1 VTPERIRARLAEL
14 SRLSGGRRV
23 EAVARVLD
31 AWSDPASPWRERLE
45 AELPEATGFTPP
57 VVREGLR
64 LALAG
69 WTGDALRELVELEA
83 PEEAAGVTA
92 VLLAGSIPMP
102 SILALLAPLALGS
115 AVFAK
120 CAARDPVTPPLV
132 ARSLRELEP
141 ELGARIE
148 VADFRGD
155 DAARVATLCEADLVV
170 ASGSDETVARV
181 RGRRVVRH
189 GHRLS
194 VAAVGAGACPAEE
207 LALDVALW
215 DQLGCLSP
223 LAVYA
228 RDADGLARALAAA
241 LEEIGRRLPR
251 GRVDSRSATLAV
263 HERDAAELRG
273 AGVSSGAGWTVVRE
287 ADSHWRP
294 APLHRFVRVHP
305 VADAGALLEALAP
318 VATHLAGVALAGFG
332 PDTPRLAGELASLGA
347 SRVCAPGRLQAPPL
361 AWPRDGLGV
370 LTGLP
375 RQATIE
381 LTC

>member
-1 VTPERIRARLAEL
+1 MTPERIRARLAEL
-14 SRLSGGRRV
+14 ARASGGPRV
-23 EAVARVLD
+23 DAVARVLD
-31 AWSDPASPWRERLE
+31 AWSDPASPWRKRLE
-45 AELPEATGFTPP
+45 AELPAATGFTPP

-83 PEEAAGVTA
+83 PEVGAGVTA

-102 SILALLAPLALGS
+102 SILALLGPLALGS

-120 CAARDPVTPPLV
+120 CAARDPVTPRMV

-155 DAARVATLCEADLVV
+155 DAARVAALCEADLVV
-170 ASGSDETVARV
+170 ATGSDETVARV

-194 VAAVGAGACPAEE
+194 VAAVGAGTCPAEE

-228 RDADGLARALAAA
+228 RDADGLARALAGA
-241 LEEIGRRLPR
+241 LEQIEKRLPR
-251 GRVDSRSATLAV
+251 GRVDPRAAALAA
-263 HERDAAELRG
+263 HERDSAELRG
-273 AGVSSGAGWTVVRE
+273 ARVFAGRGWTVVCE
-287 ADSHWRP
+287 ADTSWRP

-305 VADAGALLEALAP
+305 ARDARELLTALAP
-318 VATHLAGVALAGFG
+318 LAPHLAGVALAGFG
-332 PDTPRLAGELASLGA
+332 TDTSRLAGQLASLGA
-347 SRVCAPGRLQAPPL
+347 SLVCAPGRLQAPPL

-370 LTGLP
+370 LTARP
-375 RQATIE
+375 RPATIGISD
-381 LTC
+381 

>member
-1 VTPERIRARLAEL
+1 VTAEEIRARLAEL

-31 AWSDPASPWRERLE
+31 AWSDPASPWRECL
-45 AELPEATGFTPP
+45 ATELPEATGFTPP

-64 LALAG
+64 LALAD
-69 WTGDALRELVELEA
+69 WSGDALRELVELEA
-83 PEEAAGVTA
+83 PEEGASVTGL
-92 VLLAGSIPMP
+92 LLAGSIPMP

-120 CAARDPVTPPLV
+120 CAARDPVTPKLV

-141 ELGARIE
+141 ELGERIE

-155 DAARVATLCEADLVV
+155 DAERVAALCEADLVV
-170 ASGSDETVARV
+170 ATGSDETVARV
-181 RGRRVVRH
+181 RARRVVRH

-228 RDADGLARALAAA
+228 RDADGLARALSAA
-241 LEEIGRRLPR
+241 LERIERRLPR
-251 GRVDSRSATLAV
+251 GRVDPRAAALAV

-273 AGVSSGAGWTVVRE
+273 ARISSASGWTVVRE
-287 ADSHWRP
+287 TDSRWRP

-305 VADAGALLEALAP
+305 VHDAGELLAALAP
-318 VATHLAGVALAGFG
+318 LAPHLAGVALAGFG
-332 PDTPRLAGELASLGA
+332 GETRRLADALASLGA
-347 SRVCAPGRLQAPPL
+347 SRICAPGRLQAPPL

-370 LTGLP
+370 LTARP
-375 RQATIE
+375 RPATIE
-381 LTC
+381 IDI